1 MNAEA
6 ETHEF
11 FFCSRCLPKMSFAI
25 GMQRGIRRNL
35 NRIREDKQL
44 SDGLTDW
51 VVKHFTKETTFSI
64 AFKGLNERELAW

>member
-1 MNAEA
+1 
-6 ETHEF
+6 
-11 FFCSRCLPKMSFAI
+11 MSFAI
-25 GMQRGIRRNL
+25 GMQRGIKQNL

-64 AFKGLNERELAW
+64 AFKGLNERDLAW